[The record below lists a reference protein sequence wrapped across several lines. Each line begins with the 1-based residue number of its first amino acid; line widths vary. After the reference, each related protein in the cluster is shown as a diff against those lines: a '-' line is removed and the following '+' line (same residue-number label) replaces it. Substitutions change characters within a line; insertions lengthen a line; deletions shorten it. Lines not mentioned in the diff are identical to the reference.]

1 MLKKKKA
8 ATDKFEK
15 LCTEAEQAYQSYLE
29 AQCDKKEKAKI
40 VTEFDRMT
48 RVLNLVSEHFRK
60 MERAIMVN
68 LSQAT
73 SLYSD
78 YARPRSVTK

>member
-1 MLKKKKA
+1 MKKKKA

-29 AQCDKKEKAKI
+29 VQYDKKEGAKI

-48 RVLNLVSEHFRK
+48 RVLNLVSEQFRK
-60 MERAIMVN
+60 MERAMMVN
-68 LSQAT
+68 LPQAT
-73 SLYSD
+73 SLSCD
-78 YARPRSVTK
+78 YVRPHSVTK